1 MAKEYIDGE
10 SKDQRKARKRKEKE
24 AKEQKGVEQPVPPV
38 PPVQPSPVIQQTKK
52 ESSQKNYIVC
62 LKHGTKYSSEYVNR
76 LYNMVNRHTTVPFEF
91 VCFTDDT
98 RGIKDGIK
106 TIPLKQIG
114 IYGWWY
120 KIIFFDKDFP
130 LQGNIL
136 YFDLD
141 VVVYKNIDNLFY
153 FQPDKFVICRDFN
166 RSLRKDWSRMNSSV
180 FRLTS
185 KSLPF
190 VYDEFMSRHD
200 YHIRRFH
207 GDQDWIYNEVSPK
220 KEKWTFWPDEWIQS
234 YKWEMRDR
242 KDLQKIDGVR
252 NFIKE
257 ADPVLLENCSVAVF
271 HGEPHPHQ
279 CNDKWVVDNWK

>member
-1 MAKEYIDGE
+1 MAKEYIEGE
-10 SKDQRKARKRKEKE
+10 TKDQRKARKRKEKE
-24 AKEQKGVEQPVPPV
+24 AKVLEKLRQQPEPEK
-38 PPVQPSPVIQQTKK
+38 PSQPVIQQTKK
-52 ESSQKNYIVC
+52 QSKIKNYVVC
-62 LKHGTKYSSEYVNR
+62 LKHGTKYSSKYVNV
-76 LYNMVNRHTTVPFEF
+76 LYNMVKRNTTIDYEF

-98 RGIKDGIK
+98 RGIDPHIT
-106 TIPLKQIG
+106 TIPLKEIG
-114 IYGWWY
+114 VYGWWY
-120 KIIFFDKDFP
+120 KIIFFDKMFP
-130 LQGNIL
+130 LEGNIL

-141 VVVYKNIDNLFY
+141 IVIFKNIDNLFTY
-153 FQPDKFVICRDFN
+153 EQDKFTIIRDFN